1 MERKYYR
8 QYDAYEKVVPRPEDF
23 PPVYRVEQPLNI
35 KEEQLPETQA
45 VSLHSTGISLK
56 ADDIILLGLIVLL
69 LMEEDK
75 DYLTIGLLAA
85 VFLCEYIF

>member
-8 QYDAYEKVVPRPEDF
+8 QYETYDKVIPRPEDF
-23 PPVYRVEQPLNI
+23 PPVYRAEQPKVNVV
-35 KEEQLPETQA
+35 ETTEETQTA
-45 VSLHSTGISLK
+45 ALHNTGISLK

-85 VFLCEYIF
+85 VFICEYIF

>member
-8 QYDAYEKVVPRPEDF
+8 QYDSYDKVIPRPDDF
-23 PPVYRVEQPLNI
+23 PPVYRVEQP
-35 KEEQLPETQA
+35 KASEEATDTQVA
-45 VSLHSTGISLK
+45 VHNTGISLK

>member
-1 MERKYYR
+1 LERKYYR
-8 QYDAYEKVVPRPEDF
+8 QYDAYDKVIPRPEDF
-23 PPVYRVEQPLNI
+23 PPVYRVEQPKTK
-35 KEEQLPETQA
+35 KEELSAQPQA
-45 VSLHSTGISLK
+45 VSVHNTAISLK